1 MSEYREK
8 LQKMMLKSCKVE
20 KLKSSNLSTFQPFNF
35 STFYTVCEAVGYA
48 TLVAAYLLIIAAHI

>member
-1 MSEYREK
+1 MSYYRNK
-8 LQKMMLKSCKVE
+8 LQEMMLKS
-20 KLKSSNLSTFQPFNF
+20 SPNLSTSQPFNF